1 MDRPCLVYRCSHTH
15 ALHCLFVILT
25 VKWIPLP
32 FFFLTCLFPPHIVKV
47 VLQFFFF
54 SRAALISPLHTL
66 IIIIYEG
73 SSTHFFFSQI
83 KAICSFSSSSLPF
96 LLFSLFM
103 SQNRVLIEAR
113 GFSGTDSERHT
124 SVKQTQTKTKKK
136 RKLARS
142 SIVTTAERLD
152 RTFTKKQKER
162 ERKTTTTTTTTKKRT
177 TNVIE

>member
-1 MDRPCLVYRCSHTH
+1 MDSTS
-15 ALHCLFVILT
+15 F
-25 VKWIPLP
+25 

-66 IIIIYEG
+66 FIIIYEG

-113 GFSGTDSERHT
+113 GFSGTDSDRHT

-136 RKLARS
+136 KETGTFQYRNNGREVRQDFHKEAKRKRK
-142 SIVTTAERLD
+142 ED
-152 RTFTKKQKER
+152 NNNNNKKK
-162 ERKTTTTTTTTKKRT
+162 KKRT